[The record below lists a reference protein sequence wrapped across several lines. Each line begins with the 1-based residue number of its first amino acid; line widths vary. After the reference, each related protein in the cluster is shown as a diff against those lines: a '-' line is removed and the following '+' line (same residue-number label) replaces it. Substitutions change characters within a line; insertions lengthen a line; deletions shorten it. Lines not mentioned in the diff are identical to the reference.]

1 MKVYLI
7 SDVFQSLMIY
17 GLPPHGIFARKSST
31 LDQWERRQVTVSQQS
46 QPMGRQEIDSG
57 PSLRPVRPPCL
68 ARKKFEYRVSGDE
81 LGDYANILKQ

>member
-1 MKVYLI
+1 M
-7 SDVFQSLMIY
+7 
-17 GLPPHGIFARKSST
+17 
-31 LDQWERRQVTVSQQS
+31 TVSQHS
-46 QPMGRQEIDSG
+46 QPMGSQEIDSG

>member
-1 MKVYLI
+1 M
-7 SDVFQSLMIY
+7 
-17 GLPPHGIFARKSST
+17 
-31 LDQWERRQVTVSQQS
+31 TVSQQS

-81 LGDYANILKQ
+81 LGDYANILKQLICKKVKLKIIAKSILYL